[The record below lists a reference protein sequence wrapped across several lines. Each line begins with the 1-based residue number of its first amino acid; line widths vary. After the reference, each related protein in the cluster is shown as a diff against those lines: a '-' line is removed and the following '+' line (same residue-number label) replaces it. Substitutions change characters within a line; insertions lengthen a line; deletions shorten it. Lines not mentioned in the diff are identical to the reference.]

1 MQVDCVSPIVNAT
14 AASGANETVFEMST
28 GAGGVLDTTG
38 LYGPLVC
45 NATLTAANGEQ
56 LRYTQTNQENNL
68 VTFIQSL
75 VLGAGR
81 TLNMPCMLLTHA

>member
-1 MQVDCVSPIVNAT
+1 MQVNCVSPNVNAT
-14 AASGANETVFEMST
+14 ATSGANETAFQMSV
-28 GAGGVLDTTG
+28 GPGGVLDTTG
-38 LYGPLVC
+38 LAGTMVC